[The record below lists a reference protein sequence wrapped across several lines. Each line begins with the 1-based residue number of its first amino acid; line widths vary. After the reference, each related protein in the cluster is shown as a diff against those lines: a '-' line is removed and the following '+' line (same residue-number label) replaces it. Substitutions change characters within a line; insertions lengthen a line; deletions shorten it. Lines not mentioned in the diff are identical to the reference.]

1 MPEEF
6 THSQTLREHSHQ
18 SHTLP
23 TEAPRHSIV
32 DHHRQPITDESSR
45 VGPHTHLM
53 ETEER
58 HSELRKP
65 NKGKA
70 QQALDG
76 VRRRAAAVESRMMSG
91 KRLEHLW
98 R

>member
-23 TEAPRHSIV
+23 TEAPRHSAV
-32 DHHRQPITDESSR
+32 DRRRQPITDESSH
-45 VGPHTHLM
+45 VGHHTHLM

-58 HSELRKP
+58 RSELRERDE
-65 NKGKA
+65 GKA
-70 QQALDG
+70 QRALDG
-76 VRRRAAAVESRMMSG
+76 VRRRASAVEGRIVSG